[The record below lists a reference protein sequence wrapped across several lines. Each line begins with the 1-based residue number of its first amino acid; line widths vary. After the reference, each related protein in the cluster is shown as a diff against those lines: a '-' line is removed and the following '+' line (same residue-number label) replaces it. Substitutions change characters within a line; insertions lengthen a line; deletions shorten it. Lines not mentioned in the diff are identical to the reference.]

1 MIEKYLKNK
10 TIMSAAGIVTGLVLM
25 IWRGR
30 VIEQM
35 IRVVGFILLA
45 AAAVYLLMYF
55 RSSRQN
61 ETQLGYAIAAA
72 AAGILLIMLSR
83 FLLSAFPRI
92 IGIVMIVTAAA
103 TLLKTYNNGNVS
115 LYSKLLYLLVIA
127 AGIVIAVKPG
137 GLINTM
143 AFFIGVACVVNGVS
157 GLVMSRQV

>member
-1 MIEKYLKNK
+1 MIEKYLRNK
-10 TIMSAAGIVTGLVLM
+10 TIMSIAGIVIGLVLM

-35 IRVVGFILLA
+35 IHVVGYILLA
-45 AAAVYLLMYF
+45 AAAIYLLMYF

-61 ETQLGYAIAAA
+61 GAQLGYAIAAA
-72 AAGILLIMLSR
+72 AAGVLLILLSR

-103 TLLKTYNNGNVS
+103 TLLKTYNNSDVS
-115 LYSKLLYLLVIA
+115 LYSKVLYVLVILI
-127 AGIVIAVKPG
+127 GIVIAVKPT

-143 AFFIGVACVVNGVS
+143 AFFIGVAFVVNGFS
-157 GLVMSRQV
+157 GLLLSREI

>member
-10 TIMSAAGIVTGLVLM
+10 TIMSAAGIVTGLILM
-25 IWRGR
+25 IWKGR

-92 IGIVMIVTAAA
+92 IGIVMSVTAAA
-103 TLLKTYNNGNVS
+103 TLLKTHNNGNVS
-115 LYSKLLYLLVIA
+115 LYSKLLYLLVIS
-127 AGIVIAVKPG
+127 AGIVIAVKPS

-143 AFFIGVACVVNGVS
+143 AFFIGVAFVVNGVS
-157 GLVMSRQV
+157 GLVMSRQI